1 MRRVVPGLCAV
12 LAALVAADAA
22 AAHGRHTTADGYIA
36 TFSGVTPNVPG
47 VFVNVFGPQNQF
59 RLSNYSGKEI
69 VVLGARGEPYLR
81 FTPTAVLENTAA
93 PTAYLNESKPVP
105 SSVSKDAEPRWRK
118 VGAGASHTWH
128 EHRIVWSK
136 PEDPEVVRENPHEP
150 HLIFHWAIPATAD
163 GKPFRIKGF
172 LGWSPPRD
180 QGSGDGTANTGLIA
194 GVATGAALALAAIAA
209 TLWRRARRPAES
221 GAAGPGRLP

>member
-1 MRRVVPGLCAV
+1 MRRVVPDLVAV
-12 LAALVAADAA
+12 LAALVVAGAAT
-22 AAHGRHTTADGYIA
+22 AHGRHGTADGYLA

-47 VFVNVFGPQNQF
+47 VLVNVFGPRNQF

-81 FTPTAVLENTAA
+81 FTPTAVFENTAA
-93 PTAYLNESKPVP
+93 PTAYLNTSRAVP
-105 SSVSKDAEPRWRK
+105 SSATKDAAPRWRK

-128 EHRIVWSK
+128 EHRVVWSK
-136 PEDPEVVRENPHEP
+136 PDDPEVVRESPHEP
-150 HLIFHWAIPATAD
+150 HLIFRWAIPATAD

-172 LGWSPPRD
+172 LGWAPPSD
-180 QGSGDGTANTGLIA
+180 QSSGDGTANRLLIA
-194 GVATGAALALAAIAA
+194 GVAAGAALALVAIAA

-221 GAAGPGRLP
+221 GSGGP